1 MGYIETNFVKGSTNG
16 RTNETK
22 SYSDYQPQKSTITLG
37 KNLSKKIWSLYTH

>member
-1 MGYIETNFVKGSTNG
+1 MRYIEDNFIEGNTNG

-37 KNLSKKIWSLYTH
+37 KNLSKKI